1 MFAADYRIEIL
12 MTTKMPLNIYIQMY
26 VFVCVVDEKSFMSKE
41 PIPKLNTNILV
52 ITIGKSI
59 RSIAKKKKIRI
70 PNL

>member
-26 VFVCVVDEKSFMSKE
+26 VFVWVVDEKSFMSKE

-59 RSIAKKKKIRI
+59 RSIAKKKDK
-70 PNL
+70 NS

>member
-59 RSIAKKKKIRI
+59 RSIAKKKDK
-70 PNL
+70 NS